1 MRSWWDITCARK
13 WHPTRLISTS
23 SATSIYTPSNPGISK
38 ATLSLSLY
46 HSSGTSS
53 ATKTKSTLLGLGLT
67 ELQLLGSGK
76 QLGETK
82 QFMTKQS

>member
-38 ATLSLSLY
+38 MRSNT
-46 HSSGTSS
+46 SGTSS